1 MRYRRTPWDSRV
13 GALCLAEI
21 FSDGGIDL
29 ENQDSTALGACF
41 SCRDRNNLTD
51 YRLQINTAFPRVLY
65 SIDTRD
71 TAIHESKLRSW
82 WMVWLATKLI
92 VRTDSLLKAC
102 YRA

>member
-1 MRYRRTPWDSRV
+1 MKTRI
-13 GALCLAEI
+13 ALHWALVSVVEI
-21 FSDGGIDL
+21 EITL
-29 ENQDSTALGACF
+29 QI
-41 SCRDRNNLTD
+41 TD